1 MVKSVI
7 ILTDSTP
14 VGKNSPLEAIR
25 LGSGFMGLGEDIA
38 CKIVFRGDAVL
49 TLSKTIDPTKVG
61 IDSYAE
67 HLEMAELSD
76 LELCVVEEDL
86 KARGLTTDDLVEFE
100 FLKVV
105 NLANVSEMIQ
115 AAETT
120 FRF

>member
-1 MVKSVI
+1 
-7 ILTDSTP
+7 
-14 VGKNSPLEAIR
+14 
-25 LGSGFMGLGEDIA
+25 MGLGEDIG

-61 IDSYAE
+61 IDSYSE

-86 KARGLTTDDLVEFE
+86 NIRGLTKEDLIDYEL
-100 FLKVV
+100 LKIVS
-105 NLANVSEMIQ
+105 LANVSEMIQ
-115 AAETT
+115 TADTT

>member
-7 ILTDSTP
+7 IVTDSSP
-14 VGKNSPLEAIR
+14 IGKNSSVEAIR
-25 LGSGFMGLGEDIA
+25 LGSGFMGLGEDIS

-49 TLSKTIDPTKVG
+49 TLSKTINPAKIG
-61 IDSYAE
+61 MDSLSE

-76 LELCVVEEDL
+76 LELCVVEEDMTS
-86 KARGLTTDDLVEFE
+86 RGLTRTDLVEHE

-105 NLANVSEMIQ
+105 TQANVSEMIQ
-115 AAETT
+115 TAETT

>member
-7 ILTDSTP
+7 IVTDSSP
-14 VGKNSPLEAIR
+14 IGKNSSIEAIR
-25 LGSGFMGLGEDIA
+25 LGSGFMGLGEDIS

-49 TLSKTIDPTKVG
+49 TLRKTIDPTKVG
-61 IDSYAE
+61 MDSLSE

-86 KARGLTTDDLVEFE
+86 NTRGLSKDDLVEYE
-100 FLKVV
+100 LLKIV
-105 NLANVSEMIQ
+105 NQANVSEMIQ
-115 AAETT
+115 TAETT

>member
-7 ILTDSTP
+7 IVTDSSP
-14 VGKNSPLEAIR
+14 IGKNSSVEAIR
-25 LGSGFMGLGEDIA
+25 LGSGFMGLGEEIE

-49 TLSKTIDPTKVG
+49 TLSKDIDPSKIG
-61 IDSYAE
+61 MDSLSE

-86 KARGLTTDDLVEFE
+86 NSRGLTRTDLVEHE

-105 NLANVSEMIQ
+105 TQANVSEMIQ
-115 AAETT
+115 TAETT